1 MVYLMLYDKEMKI
14 IFEIGELDDFIFIVR
29 VNCSFVVVKKI
40 IWNEL
45 KCL

>member
-40 IWNEL
+40 I
-45 KCL
+45 